1 MVADY
6 IGADLSRLTS
16 ELDKVIMS
24 LPDNDRRITPDVV
37 EQQIGVSKDYNGYEL
52 RNAIANH
59 DILKANRIVKYFDNN
74 PKTGNAFM
82 LIPMLFSYFQNLM
95 LAYYAPN
102 RTNEN
107 DVAKWLDL
115 KSSWAAK
122 EFITG
127 MRNYSGVK
135 VMQIIEKI
143 RETDAK
149 SKGLDNPNTGVG
161 ELLKE
166 LVFFILH

>member
-1 MVADY
+1 
-6 IGADLSRLTS
+6 
-16 ELDKVIMS
+16 
-24 LPDNDRRITPDVV
+24 
-37 EQQIGVSKDYNGYEL
+37 
-52 RNAIANH
+52 
-59 DILKANRIVKYFDNN
+59 
-74 PKTGNAFM
+74 
-82 LIPMLFSYFQNLM
+82 M